1 MILYDF
7 CLSAAQFC
15 YLIVYKRKVESRVQ
29 IADRCPPWKISSG
42 AENLVL
48 QAPAQTAQ
56 KTSLPL
62 LRVLS
67 PGKQRFHRAVP

>member
-7 CLSAAQFC
+7 CLSPAQF
-15 YLIVYKRKVESRVQ
+15 YYIIVYERKVEIRVQ
-29 IADRCPPWKISSG
+29 IADRCAPWKIFSG

-48 QAPAQTAQ
+48 QEPARTAQ

-67 PGKQRFHRAVP
+67 PGKQRVHRAVP